1 MVTSLVPLFLIT
13 FQLTVERTAKSY
25 SGPSSR
31 STKFLQMK
39 VQSDLPTI
47 VIMDLVP
54 PFSQLTWKELKGWQD
69 RLMLVWF
76 GSMI

>member
-1 MVTSLVPLFLIT
+1 MVTSLALLYLIR
-13 FQLTVERTAKSY
+13 FQLTVERTVKSY

-31 STKFLQMK
+31 FTKFLQMK
-39 VQSDLPTI
+39 AQSDWPTI